1 MNTLRS
7 KRENWSYIQHGS
19 YSVDQ
24 IERMIK
30 NFNDEWFID
39 TSRQKRYKTHADTK
53 CLTVQSISLYW
64 VVGNP
69 TISKKLFEIKDTAAK
84 KQIDFIVKDLEQKND
99 GKLVNFEIVSLHGNC
114 RIRTHRDRGDFVYYG
129 RRIHVP
135 IITNPQALFTV
146 AGDEIHM
153 EKGKAYEINNA
164 KWHSVINKSSEE
176 RIHLILDILPNEYA
190 RTVQFV

>member
-7 KRENWSYIQHGS
+7 KRENWSYIEHGL
-19 YSVDQ
+19 YSVDRIAQ
-24 IERMIK
+24 MIE
-30 NFNDEWFID
+30 NFDYEWGID
-39 TSRQKRYKTHADTK
+39 TSRQEKYKTHADTR

-69 TISKKLFEIKDTAAK
+69 AVSKKLFEIKDQAAK
-84 KQIDFIVKDLEQKND
+84 EEIDYIVKDLEEKND
-99 GKLVNFEIVSLHGNC
+99 GKLVNFEIVSLNGNC

-135 IITNPQALFTV
+135 IITNPGALFTV
-146 AGDEIHM
+146 AGNQIHM

-164 KWHSVINKSSEE
+164 KWHSVITNLHKK
-176 RIHLILDILPNEYA
+176 EYI
-190 RTVQFV
+190 